1 MNNLAYLQKIAETYK
16 LTKDNPIMLFT
27 ENGNVSIQFNATR
40 YSGLTFDQCISDI
53 KQSMAIMFLEQIEM
67 QK

>member
-1 MNNLAYLQKIAETYK
+1 MNNLAYLQKVSEAYR
-16 LTKDNPIMLFT
+16 LTKDNPIMLFS
-27 ENGNVSIQFNATR
+27 ENGNVCIQFNGKK
-40 YSGLTFDQCISDI
+40 YIGITFEQCVSDI